1 MKPFRKRTYAGP
13 GDFFD
18 DLRFLAANRRTL
30 NRLMHGGGLDPA
42 FRERV
47 MLAVTQVNDCRFC
60 IHAHGKMAREAGL
73 PPDEVRA
80 LLGGSFADCPEDEL
94 PALLRAREWAEA
106 GCAPD
111 ALPEGP
117 LTERYGAETA
127 RALVLAM
134 RLIRAGNLAGNTAD
148 RFLYWV
154 SRGRMGG
161 D

>member
-13 GDFFD
+13 GDFFA
-18 DLRFLAANRRTL
+18 DLRFIAANRRAL

-60 IHAHGKMAREAGL
+60 IHAHGKMARDAGL

-94 PALLRAREWAEA
+94 PALLRARN
-106 GCAPD
+106 GRRP
-111 ALPEGP
+111 
-117 LTERYGAETA
+117 GARPTPCRRGRSRIGTA
-127 RALVLAM
+127 R
-134 RLIRAGNLAGNTAD
+134 RR
-148 RFLYWV
+148 
-154 SRGRMGG
+154 RGRWCWRCG
-161 D
+161 

>member
-1 MKPFRKRTYAGP
+1 MKPFRKRTYAGA
-13 GDFFD
+13 GDFFA
-18 DLRFLAANRRTL
+18 DLRFLWANRRTL
-30 NRLMHGGGLDPA
+30 RALMRGDGLDPA

-60 IHAHGKMAREAGL
+60 AHAHGRMAREAGL

-94 PALLRAREWAEA
+94 PALGWAREWAEA
-106 GCAPD
+106 GGAPD
-111 ALPEGP
+111 PAREALLE
-117 LTERYGAETA
+117 EQYGEETA
-127 RALVLAM
+127 RALMLAM

-148 RFLYWV
+148 RFLHWV
-154 SRGRMGG
+154 SRGRWGG